1 MAEVYSP
8 IAQELY
14 NVAFLTLW
22 SIFND
27 QLKDFIMRNI
37 NYSIQIKHKPRA
49 VLQTILNLHEF
60 MELDDKGDDKNSRVF
75 DEKTLADIAEYC
87 NAYAKALYYWEIEF

>member
-14 NVAFLTLW
+14 NVAFLTIW
-22 SIFND
+22 GIFSD
-27 QLKDFIMRNI
+27 QMKDFIVNNI
-37 NYSIQIKHKPRA
+37 SAAIETRHKPRA

-75 DEKTLADIAEYC
+75 DERNLADMAEYC
-87 NAYAKALYYWEIEF
+87 NAYAKALYYWESEF